1 MNFSARTT
9 AALMALALTAGLG
22 GCAGGVQPD
31 GQDASPTV
39 SATQTADPTT
49 SEPAPAPEPEVIHL
63 GPNGY
68 GELELGMSKAEAL
81 DTGFT
86 VGLEVEAGGT
96 CGGEEDGSLNGV
108 FAGDDDYADGRL
120 FFSANSGKL
129 IAIYAGEG
137 ISTPEGIT
145 LGSSRDDVLA
155 AYPEW
160 EPIVPDPDFERGY
173 ARVPGNPDAHYRIL
187 VVDGVVVELSLDSMS
202 QDCYE

>member
-1 MNFSARTT
+1 MNLFVRTA
-9 AALMALALTAGLG
+9 AALMALALATGLEVR
-22 GCAGGVQPD
+22 GGVQPD

-160 EPIVPDPDFERGY
+160 EPIVPDPDFGRDTRG
-173 ARVPGNPDAHYRIL
+173 PGNPTPTTDPRGRRGGRRAEPRLHI
-187 VVDGVVVELSLDSMS
+187 S
-202 QDCYE
+202 DCYE